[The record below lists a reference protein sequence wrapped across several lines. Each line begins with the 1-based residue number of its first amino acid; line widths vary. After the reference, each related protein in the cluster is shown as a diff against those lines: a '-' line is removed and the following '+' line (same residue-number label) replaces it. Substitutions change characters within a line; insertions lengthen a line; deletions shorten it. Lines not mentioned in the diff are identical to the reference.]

1 MSGINFYSDSKFGV
15 IERHWFGLP
24 KTWGG
29 GAAGGFTFNET
40 QSVLVKRFYPKG
52 PIKILKFGVVTIAT
66 LGKGEELIGLTV
78 GGTATVKG
86 TVVASTASAPG
97 TIASLVM
104 ATTLSA
110 GSYLA
115 LLASTNVC
123 STGTVACFIDFR
135 RQFNASG
142 KWDTTS

>member
-1 MSGINFYSDSKFGV
+1 MAYSDGSFGV
-15 IERHWFGLP
+15 VERHWFGLP

-29 GAAGGFTFNET
+29 GAAAGFTFNET
-40 QSVLVKRFYPKG
+40 QAALIKRFYPKG
-52 PIKILKFGVVTIAT
+52 PIKLLKLGVIVLGT

-86 TVVASTASAPG
+86 TVVASTTAAPG
-97 TIASLVM
+97 TIASKVL

-110 GSYLA
+110 GSYLS

-123 STGTVACFIDFR
+123 STGSVAVFIDFR
-135 RQFNASG
+135 RHFDVSEKWLPAS
-142 KWDTTS
+142 